1 MPDAGNP
8 RVPDARDPGPRLV
21 RRSFPVGAL
30 GCNCSVVVCPDTKE
44 ALVVDPGDEAPRVL
58 EALAALGA
66 RAVKIVHT
74 HAHFDHVM
82 GTGEVAARTGA
93 EILLHAGDRWLYDNV
108 PMQAQM
114 FGLWRASDAPPPPPT
129 RELAG
134 DEALPFGRREA
145 RALHTPGHTPGSLCF
160 FLEHVDETP
169 IVFAGDT
176 LFRHSIGRT
185 DLWGGSHEAIRRSI
199 RERLLTL
206 PDATIVV
213 PGHGPDTTIG
223 EERAL
228 NPFVGPSG
236 DP

>member
-1 MPDAGNP
+1 MP
-8 RVPDARDPGPRLV
+8 LI
-21 RRSFPVGAL
+21 RRSFAVGAL
-30 GCNCSVVVCPDTKE
+30 GCNCSVVVCPDTLE

-58 EALAALGA
+58 AALAAEGA

-93 EILLHAGDRWLYDNV
+93 EILIHAGDRWLYDNV

-114 FGLWRASDAPPPPPT
+114 FGLWRAGDVPPPPPT

-134 DEALPFGRREA
+134 DEALAFGRREA
-145 RALHTPGHTPGSLCF
+145 GALCF
-160 FLEHVDETP
+160 FLERAGETP

-176 LFRHSIGRT
+176 LFRRSIGRT
-185 DLWGGSHEAIRRSI
+185 DLWGGSPEAISRSI

-206 PDATIVV
+206 PDATVV
-213 PGHGPDTTIG
+213 VAGHGPDTTIG
-223 EERAL
+223 EERAS
-228 NPFVGPSG
+228 NPFVGGAG

>member
-1 MPDAGNP
+1 
-8 RVPDARDPGPRLV
+8 VTLV

-30 GCNCSVVVCPDTKE
+30 GCNCSVVVCPDTNE

-58 EALAALGA
+58 EALAAEGA

-93 EILLHAGDRWLYDNV
+93 EILIHADDRWLYDNV
-108 PMQAQM
+108 AMQAQM
-114 FGLWRASDAPPPPPT
+114 FGLWRAGDRPPPPPT

-134 DEALPFGRREA
+134 DEALAFGRREA

-160 FLEHVDETP
+160 FLERAGETP

-176 LFRHSIGRT
+176 LFRRSIGRT
-185 DLWGGSHEAIRRSI
+185 DLWGGSLEAMTRSI

-206 PDATIVV
+206 PGATVVV
-213 PGHGPDTTIG
+213 PGHGPETTIE
-223 EERAL
+223 EERAG
-228 NPFVGPSG
+228 NPFVRPPPTAGNP
-236 DP
+236 

>member
-1 MPDAGNP
+1 VPEQP
-8 RVPDARDPGPRLV
+8 RAPLI
-21 RRSFPVGAL
+21 RRSFRVGAL

-58 EALAALGA
+58 EALAAEGA

-93 EILLHAGDRWLYDNV
+93 EILIHAGDRWLYDNV

-114 FGLWRASDAPPPPPT
+114 FGLWRADDVPPPPPT

-134 DEALPFGRREA
+134 DEALAFGRREA

-160 FLEHVDETP
+160 FLERDGETP

-176 LFRHSIGRT
+176 LFRRSIGRT
-185 DLWGGSHEAIRRSI
+185 DLWGGSFEAITRSI

-206 PDATIVV
+206 PDSTVV
-213 PGHGPDTTIG
+213 VAGHGPDTTIG
-223 EERAL
+223 EERAA
-228 NPFVGPSG
+228 NPFVR
-236 DP
+236 